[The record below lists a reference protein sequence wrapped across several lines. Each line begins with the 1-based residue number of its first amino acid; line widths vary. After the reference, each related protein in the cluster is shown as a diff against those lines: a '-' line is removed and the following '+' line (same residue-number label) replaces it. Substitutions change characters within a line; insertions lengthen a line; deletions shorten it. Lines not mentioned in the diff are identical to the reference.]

1 MNLNEKIIK
10 FAENFNKK
18 NLMKNLHNSIKSLGL
33 AWLGLAW
40 LKSLNFFLYTERTL
54 SPMRSRGLG
63 RGFFVFEGVVFNP
76 KSVRNG

>member
-1 MNLNEKIIK
+1 
-10 FAENFNKK
+10 
-18 NLMKNLHNSIKSLGL
+18 MKNLHNSIKSLGLAWLGLAWLGL

>member
-10 FAENFNKK
+10 FAKDLTKK
-18 NLMKNLHNSIKSLGL
+18 LMKNLHNSIKSLGL
-33 AWLGLAW
+33 AWL
-40 LKSLNFFLYTERTL
+40 KSLNFFLDTERTL
-54 SPMRSRGLG
+54 SPMQSRGLG

>member
-1 MNLNEKIIK
+1 
-10 FAENFNKK
+10 
-18 NLMKNLHNSIKSLGL
+18 MKNLHNSIKSLGL
-33 AWLGLAW
+33 AWLGLAWIGLAW

-54 SPMRSRGLG
+54 SPMQSRGLG

>member
-18 NLMKNLHNSIKSLGL
+18 NLMKNLRNSVKSLGL

-40 LKSLNFFLYTERTL
+40 LGLNH
-54 SPMRSRGLG
+54 
-63 RGFFVFEGVVFNP
+63 
-76 KSVRNG
+76 

>member
-1 MNLNEKIIK
+1 MNLNKKITK
-10 FAENFNKK
+10 FAKDLTKK
-18 NLMKNLHNSIKSLGL
+18 LMKNLHNSIKSLGL

-40 LKSLNFFLYTERTL
+40 LKSLNFFLDTERTL